1 MSIWQLA
8 RSRQWLG
15 WLGLTVLVAL
25 VCCALGTWQ
34 FARRAEAQAEIAK
47 VEANYDREPVP
58 FAEELAAV
66 DDWDEQQEWTP
77 VVVEGEYLVDDEMLV
92 RNRPRAGRVG
102 YEVLTPLRLA
112 DGTIFIVN
120 RGWIPSAG
128 LNQASEV
135 PSAPT
140 GEVEVVAHLKPTEP
154 QIAGRTDPEG
164 TNQVATI
171 RLEGIDERLGG
182 GVHTGAYGQL
192 VSEDPSPAGQAQL
205 AVRPVLDEGPHLSYA
220 LQWFVFA
227 TLAFIG
233 YGYLLR
239 QEWRRV
245 NADDPEERMRADERR
260 RRAALRRPSDAQDE
274 DALLDAAG
282 R

>member
-1 MSIWQLA
+1 MTVWQLA

-15 WLGLTVLVAL
+15 WLGLTVLVAI

-47 VEANYDREPVP
+47 VEANYDRDPVP
-58 FAEELAAV
+58 LSEELTAV
-66 DDWDEQQEWTP
+66 DAWDEQQEWTP
-77 VVVEGEYLVDDEMLV
+77 VIAEGEYLVEDEMLV

-102 YEVLTPLRLA
+102 FEVLTPLRLQ
-112 DGTIFIVN
+112 DGSIFIVN

-128 LNQASEV
+128 LNAAAHV
-135 PSAPT
+135 PAPPE
-140 GEVEVVAHLKPTEP
+140 GEVTVVARLKPSEP

-171 RLEGIDERLGG
+171 RLDGIAERLDGD
-182 GVHTGAYGQL
+182 VHTGAYGQL
-192 VSEDPSPAGQAQL
+192 VAERPAPAETAEL
-205 AVRPVLDEGPHLSYA
+205 AARPVLDEGPHLSYA

-245 NADDPEERMRADERR
+245 NADDPDERMRAEARR
-260 RRAALRRPSDAQDE
+260 RKAASRRPSDAESE
-274 DALLDAAG
+274 DALLDAVG

>member
-135 PSAPT
+135 PAAPT
-140 GEVEVVAHLKPTEP
+140 GEVEVVARLKPTEP

-192 VSEDPSPAGQAQL
+192 VSEDPSPAEQAQL

-245 NADDPEERMRADERR
+245 NADDPEERVRADERR
-260 RRAALRRPSDAQDE
+260 RRAALRKPSDAEDE

>member
-66 DDWDEQQEWTP
+66 DSWDEQQEWTP

-128 LNQASEV
+128 LNRASEV
-135 PSAPT
+135 PAAPT
-140 GEVEVVAHLKPTEP
+140 GEVEVVARLKPTEP

-182 GVHTGAYGQL
+182 GVHTSAYGQL
-192 VSEDPSPAGQAQL
+192 VSEDPEPAEQAQL
-205 AVRPVLDEGPHLSYA
+205 AARPVLDEGPHLSYA

-260 RRAALRRPSDAQDE
+260 RRASLRKPSDAEDE

>member
-15 WLGLTVLVAL
+15 WLALTVLVAL

-66 DDWDEQQEWTP
+66 DAWDEQQEWTP

-128 LNQASEV
+128 LNRASEV
-135 PSAPT
+135 PAAPT
-140 GEVEVVAHLKPTEP
+140 GEVEVVARLKPTEP

-192 VSEDPSPAGQAQL
+192 VSEDPEPAEQAQL
-205 AVRPVLDEGPHLSYA
+205 AARPVLDEGPHLSYA

-260 RRAALRRPSDAQDE
+260 RRAALRKPSDAEDE

>member
-1 MSIWQLA
+1 VSIWQLA

-15 WLGLTVLVAL
+15 WLALTVLVAL

-66 DDWDEQQEWTP
+66 DAWDEQQEWTP

-128 LNQASEV
+128 LNRASEV
-135 PSAPT
+135 PAAPT
-140 GEVEVVAHLKPTEP
+140 GEVEVVARLKPTEP

-192 VSEDPSPAGQAQL
+192 VSEDPEPAEQAQL
-205 AVRPVLDEGPHLSYA
+205 AARPVLDEGPHLSYA

-260 RRAALRRPSDAQDE
+260 RRAALRKPSDAEDE

>member
-1 MSIWQLA
+1 MTIWQLA

-15 WLGLTVLVAL
+15 WLGLTVLVAI

-66 DDWDEQQEWTP
+66 DAWDEQQEWTP
-77 VVVEGEYLVDDEMLV
+77 VLVEGEYLVDDEMLV

-112 DGTIFIVN
+112 DGSVFIVN

-128 LNQASEV
+128 LNQPSEV
-135 PSAPT
+135 PAAPA
-140 GEVEVVAHLKPTEP
+140 GEVEVVARLKPTEP

-182 GVHTGAYGQL
+182 DVHTGAYGQL
-192 VSEDPSPAGQAQL
+192 VSEDPAPAEEPQL
-205 AVRPVLDEGPHLSYA
+205 AARPVLDEGPHLSYA

-245 NADDPEERMRADERR
+245 NADDPDERMRADERR
-260 RRAALRRPSDAQDE
+260 RRAALRKPSDAEDE